1 MDNGT
6 VPGVHPA
13 IRAPISGPFMENAF
27 HHGLSSSVPNSLSS
41 LVRVESLGNQSSFPE
56 SGHSQRQLK
65 VGFQG
70 TPDFHPHSFLEYH
83 DGLTNGAQC
92 NSPVM
97 DANVSARPCN
107 RNENRQ
113 FCKPNVNAHSL
124 ELNDAGECKKRFC

>member
-6 VPGVHPA
+6 VPAVHPA

-27 HHGLSSSVPNSLSS
+27 HQGLSSSVPNSLSS

-83 DGLTNGAQC
+83 DSLTNGAQC